1 MYHRNNLL
9 PIVLL
14 DMSSGTFELSPFNF
28 LREIFEQE
36 RNFEIPFI
44 LTKFNNC
51 VEDTYTQL
59 S

>member
-1 MYHRNNLL
+1 
-9 PIVLL
+9 
-14 DMSSGTFELSPFNF
+14 MSSGTFELSPFNF
-28 LREIFEQE
+28 LREIFEQV

-51 VEDTYTQL
+51 VEDTYTHI